1 MQCLKKREA
10 LLSKL
15 AANKFQINSGTF
27 IAMLLFRILATVKND
42 KKITVDFSR
51 ETVIFLLIKP
61 CRLLKRCERGAVDA
75 TPFYMERVT
84 KLQICSTDC

>member
-1 MQCLKKREA
+1 MQCLRKREA

-61 CRLLKRCERGAVDA
+61 VAFLKGAKEELLTQLLFIWSV
-75 TPFYMERVT
+75 
-84 KLQICSTDC
+84 

>member
-1 MQCLKKREA
+1 MQCLRKREA

-27 IAMLLFRILATVKND
+27 IAILLFRILATVKND

-61 CRLLKRCERGAVDA
+61 VAFLKGAKEELLTQLLFIWSV
-75 TPFYMERVT
+75 
-84 KLQICSTDC
+84 

>member
-42 KKITVDFSR
+42 KKITVDFSK
-51 ETVIFLLIKP
+51 ETVIFITNKTLSP
-61 CRLLKRCERGAVDA
+61 
-75 TPFYMERVT
+75 
-84 KLQICSTDC
+84 S

>member
-42 KKITVDFSR
+42 KKITVDFSK

-61 CRLLKRCERGAVDA
+61 CRLLKRCERGVVA
-75 TPFYMERVT
+75 TDFFY
-84 KLQICSTDC
+84 TDHYRSYS

>member
-10 LLSKL
+10 VLSKL

-42 KKITVDFSR
+42 KKITVDFSK

-61 CRLLKRCERGAVDA
+61 CRLLQRCERGVVA
-75 TPFYMERVT
+75 TGFFY
-84 KLQICSTDC
+84 TDHYRSYS

>member
-1 MQCLKKREA
+1 MFKEKEA

-42 KKITVDFSR
+42 KKITVDFSK

-61 CRLLKRCERGAVDA
+61 CRLLKRC
-75 TPFYMERVT
+75 
-84 KLQICSTDC
+84 

>member
-27 IAMLLFRILATVKND
+27 IAVLLFRILATVKNN
-42 KKITVDFSR
+42 KKITVDFSK
-51 ETVIFLLIKP
+51 EMVIFLLIKP
-61 CRLLKRCERGAVDA
+61 CRLLKRC
-75 TPFYMERVT
+75 
-84 KLQICSTDC
+84 

>member
-42 KKITVDFSR
+42 KKITVDFSK
-51 ETVIFLLIKP
+51 ETVIF
-61 CRLLKRCERGAVDA
+61 
-75 TPFYMERVT
+75 
-84 KLQICSTDC
+84 

>member
-1 MQCLKKREA
+1 MFDVVILEKCSNIQKRMQCLKKREA

-42 KKITVDFSR
+42 KK
-51 ETVIFLLIKP
+51 
-61 CRLLKRCERGAVDA
+61 
-75 TPFYMERVT
+75 
-84 KLQICSTDC
+84 

>member
-27 IAMLLFRILATVKND
+27 IAVLLFRILATVKNN
-42 KKITVDFSR
+42 KKITVDFSK

-61 CRLLKRCERGAVDA
+61 CRLRKRG
-75 TPFYMERVT
+75 
-84 KLQICSTDC
+84 